1 VSSRVAL
8 CNQPRRHGL
17 GPQQVFGWRARL
29 RDAVKGSAPSSDATP
44 APIESKRWNHPT
56 SMESQARVAPYIGHP
71 GERIDSVEL
80 AGFHDRRNG
89 GPVLGTNVMGSKFES
104 MKQVAATIRT
114 YFDGT
119 VNLTRSRPTSGF
131 IEAING
137 LFQATK
143 RKTRGY
149 TQFQAMKTMIFLISG
164 KLSFAAFTPHAG

>member
-1 VSSRVAL
+1 LNLQVSTTDAMVA
-8 CNQPRRHGL
+8 Q
-17 GPQQVFGWRARL
+17 F
-29 RDAVKGSAPSSDATP
+29 SAP
-44 APIESKRWNHPT
+44 
-56 SMESQARVAPYIGHP
+56 
-71 GERIDSVEL
+71 
-80 AGFHDRRNG
+80 
-89 GPVLGTNVMGSKFES
+89 NVMGSKFES